1 MTPRAEQAIAEGTG
15 VSAEPV
21 FSAIF
26 SAPIGEIL
34 LVADESGLRELHLP
48 GSFAAR
54 EVSSL
59 PGPGCL
65 PLTKAVEQLGAYFA
79 GELTRFELPLFLR
92 GTDFQVRVWRALA
105 DIPYAKTESYGSV
118 AARIGNAKASRAVG
132 MANNRNPLAIV
143 LPCHRVI
150 GSNGALVG
158 YGGGLWM
165 KEWLLRHEAAVLER
179 NGAKPG

>member
-1 MTPRAEQAIAEGTG
+1 MTPSAEQATAAGIGDAGQ
-15 VSAEPV
+15 PV
-21 FSAIF
+21 CWRTCET
-26 SAPIGEIL
+26 PIGEVL
-34 LVADESGLRELHLP
+34 LVADASGLRELHLP
-48 GSFAAR
+48 GTFAPRDAT
-54 EVSSL
+54 SAPSAD
-59 PGPGCL
+59 CA
-65 PLTKAVEQLGAYFA
+65 PLTRAVEQLGAYFA
-79 GELTRFELPLFLR
+79 GDLTRFDLPLVLT
-92 GTDFQVRVWRALA
+92 GTAFQVQVWQALA

-165 KEWLLRHEAAVLER
+165 KEWLLRHEASVVER
-179 NGAKPG
+179 DGAEAR